1 MKPGAFS
8 EKELAQIRGAVR
20 DRYAGTARSAAGKFK
35 YPTGREG
42 AVALGYPLEILDR
55 LDDQLLD
62 GFCGVGNPFSLGTI
76 EPNSVVLDVG
86 CGAGFDLAVAS
97 ELVGAG
103 GWVHGTDLT
112 REMVDQAGV
121 LVDRLGITNVKV
133 QHVDSDTLPYEDAMF
148 DVVISNGVINLS
160 PNKRELFSGI
170 FRVLKP
176 GGTLQF
182 ADIVR
187 STESLDASGASLAAW
202 AQ

>member
-8 EKELAQIRGAVR
+8 EKALAQIREAVR
-20 DRYAGTARSAAGKFK
+20 NRYAGTARSAAGKFK

-42 AVALGYPLEILDR
+42 AVALGYPPEILDR
-55 LDDQLLD
+55 LDDDLLD
-62 GFCGVGNPFSLGTI
+62 GFCGVGNPFSLGI
-76 EPNSVVLDVG
+76 IDAGSVVLDVG

-97 ELVGAG
+97 ELVGAD

-112 REMVDQAGV
+112 REMVDQSRA
-121 LVDRLGITNVKV
+121 LVDRLGIANVKV
-133 QHVDSDTLPYEDAMF
+133 QHVDSDKLPYEDSMF

-160 PNKRELFSGI
+160 PNKRELFSEI

-176 GGTLQF
+176 GGILQF

-187 STESLDASGASLAAW
+187 SSESSGGRGASLAAW